1 MTTERANINPSVL
14 TWAREQL
21 GLSLGQAATVLG
33 FKSDRLAAWE
43 AGEAKPTEKQL
54 YTLAGKLGQ
63 SPAIFFLPEPPADEA
78 FPHDFR
84 RLAETE
90 GDIFPRLAKEVR
102 RAQRIS
108 FEAADLLEDMGDT
121 NSYFEV
127 SGSLDS
133 DPEQLGGRIRRELQ
147 VTPEMQASWRKP
159 EKARKMWSE
168 LIEQLGVLI
177 LSAERISLSIF
188 RGVSV
193 STGVPVILL
202 NGQDSDAG
210 RIFTLM
216 HELAHLTLRN
226 AGICSIFDQSPS
238 ANNSNARVERFC
250 NSVAAAVLM
259 PRDQV
264 LARSVVRAANADSEW
279 PDDELRPLAEHFCVS
294 QEAMLVRL
302 NELGKTNSAY
312 CASRRDDF
320 RKAHEAYRAS
330 RRSRP
335 ATVPYKYRVLNKNGR
350 AYTKLV
356 LSALYENVITTAD
369 VASLT
374 GVNLKHMSAVE
385 QELFGRPIVFG
396 HGG

>member
-1 MTTERANINPSVL
+1 MTSERANINPSVL

-21 GLSLGQAATVLG
+21 GLSLDQAASVLG
-33 FKSDRLAAWE
+33 FKLDRLAEWE
-43 AGEAKPTEKQL
+43 AGDAKPTEKQL

-63 SPAIFFLPEPPADEA
+63 SPAIFFMPELPADEA

-84 RLAETE
+84 RLAETDGE
-90 GDIFPRLAKEVR
+90 IFPQLAREIR

-108 FEAADLLEDMGDT
+108 LEASDLLEDIG
-121 NSYFEV
+121 SLGGSFEV
-127 SGSLDS
+127 NGKLNE
-133 DPEQLGGRIRRELQ
+133 DPEELGGRIRLALE
-147 VTPEMQASWRKP
+147 VTSEMQSSWRKP
-159 EKARKMWSE
+159 EAARKSWSE
-168 LIEQLGVLI
+168 LIEQLGVLV
-177 LSAERISLSIF
+177 LSAERIPLRVF
-188 RGVSV
+188 RGVSI

-216 HELAHLTLRN
+216 HELAHLSLRN
-226 AGICSIFDQSPS
+226 AGICSVFDQRLGS
-238 ANNSNARVERFC
+238 NNSNARVEWFC

-259 PRDQV
+259 PRDQI
-264 LARSVVRAANADSEW
+264 LAQSAVRSATADSEW
-279 PDDELRPLAEHFCVS
+279 PDEELRPLAERFCVS

-302 NELGKTNSAY
+302 MELGKTSSAY
-312 CASRRDDF
+312 YASRRDDF
-320 RKAHEAYRAS
+320 RRAYEAYRSEKKSKSA
-330 RRSRP
+330 
-335 ATVPYKYRVLNKNGR
+335 AIPYKYRVLNKNGR

-356 LSALYENVITTAD
+356 LSALYDNVITTAD

-374 GVNLKHMSAVE
+374 GVNLKHMPAIE

>member
-1 MTTERANINPSVL
+1 MTTERANINPTVL
-14 TWAREQL
+14 AWAREQL
-21 GLSLGQAATVLG
+21 GLSLDQAASVLG
-33 FKSDRLAAWE
+33 FKSERLAAWE

-84 RLAETE
+84 RLAETG
-90 GDIFPRLAKEVR
+90 GDIYPQLAKEIR

-108 FEAADLLEDMGDT
+108 FEAADLLEDIGD
-121 NSYFEV
+121 
-127 SGSLDS
+127 SGSSLEVTGS
-133 DPEQLGGRIRRELQ
+133 LNADPEQLGARIRQALK

-159 EKARKMWSE
+159 EAARKKWSE
-168 LIEQLGVLI
+168 LIEQLGVMI
-177 LSAERISLSIF
+177 LSAERIPLSVF
-188 RGVSV
+188 RGVSI
-193 STGVPVILL
+193 STGVPVVLL

-216 HELAHLTLRN
+216 HELAHLSLRN
-226 AGICSIFDQSPS
+226 AGICCIFDQRLGSD
-238 ANNSNARVERFC
+238 NSDARVEWFC

-259 PRDQV
+259 PRDQL
-264 LARSVVRAANADSEW
+264 LAQSAVRSANPDSEW
-279 PDDELRPLAEHFCVS
+279 PDDELRPLAQHFCVS

-302 NELGKTNSAY
+302 VELGKTNRAY
-312 CASRRDDF
+312 YISRRDDF
-320 RKAHEAYRAS
+320 KRAYEAYRAE
-330 RRSRP
+330 RRSKSAP
-335 ATVPYKYRVLNKNGR
+335 VAYKYRVLNKNGR

-374 GVNLKHMSAVE
+374 GVNLKHMPAVE